1 MKTLDVESVKTLI
14 QSRLSKNEKLLSC
27 SQAHGTESI
36 YVAITKDTYYY
47 KIFRLSGHQA
57 LQSFGQE
64 TVSNRHS
71 DFWLKSSISNLL
83 YKEGNCYYFD
93 QSQYLAL

>member
-14 QSRLSKNEKLLSC
+14 QSRLSKTEKLLSC

-64 TVSNRHS
+64 TVKTLQHVLSYLNH
-71 DFWLKSSISNLL
+71 KKKLL
-83 YKEGNCYYFD
+83 V
-93 QSQYLAL
+93 QY

>member
-36 YVAITKDTYYY
+36 YVAITKDTYSY
-47 KIFRLSGHQA
+47 
-57 LQSFGQE
+57 
-64 TVSNRHS
+64 
-71 DFWLKSSISNLL
+71 
-83 YKEGNCYYFD
+83 
-93 QSQYLAL
+93 

>member
-14 QSRLSKNEKLLSC
+14 QSRLSKTEKLLSC

-71 DFWLKSSISNLL
+71 DFWLKSSISDLL
-83 YKEGNCYYFD
+83 Y
-93 QSQYLAL
+93 

>member
-47 KIFRLSGHQA
+47 KIFRLMVIKHY
-57 LQSFGQE
+57 
-64 TVSNRHS
+64 
-71 DFWLKSSISNLL
+71 NLL
-83 YKEGNCYYFD
+83 DKRLFLTVIVTFGLSRLSVICFIKKETGITLIRV
-93 QSQYLAL
+93 SIWL